1 MRLFGEAPVLVD
13 ITLDDLTIDVNEIEK
28 HITEKTKAIITL
40 HLLEKL
46 KYSQQFFS
54 LNFFIPFYLD
64 Y

>member
-28 HITEKTKAIITL
+28 HITEKTKAIIPL

-46 KYSQQFFS
+46 KY
-54 LNFFIPFYLD
+54 L
-64 Y
+64 